1 MVAQQQLQP
10 LLLSSE
16 PVTSGTTTTTT
27 SALTNTASSSISTA
41 NRKRRVVA
49 LPGSVVTV
57 NLHLEPENGFVPEP
71 LFDMTGTIQFVLGGG
86 NYLPGMHE
94 LIQGMAIK
102 EHATTS
108 LDAGWGER
116 RSDMLVRV
124 PLQNFKSVSAEQLK
138 VGSVLNLAS
147 GLQVTVT
154 EVNMNDETVVLDA
167 NPPLA
172 GSSYTCDVT
181 IEAVEE
187 VPSWKFEYH
196 NSETAHLNSNNDKYE
211 VCTFALGCFWGAEL
225 AFQRVPGVVG
235 TKVGYSQ
242 GFTINPTYD
251 EVCTGTTH
259 HREAVQVVFDTSV
272 TSFPVM
278 QQTALDLLK
287 ATARPSS
294 SASSLLGVSQ
304 LFDTEEER
312 LSPSEQYR
320 HGVYYH
326 TDEQRLA
333 AEETIDLDRNIYN
346 IELLPA
352 KIFYTAEDSH
362 QQYLLKGG
370 QSARKGAKET
380 IRCFG

>member
-1 MVAQQQLQP
+1 MVAQRKQQQQQEP
-10 LLLSSE
+10 LPLSSE
-16 PVTSGTTTTTT
+16 PATSGTTTT
-27 SALTNTASSSISTA
+27 ALTMTASSGTSTA
-41 NRKRRVVA
+41 SRKRRVVA
-49 LPGSVVTV
+49 LPGSVVTL

-94 LIQGMAIK
+94 LVQGMAIK

-116 RSDMLVRV
+116 RSDLLVTV
-124 PLQNFKSVSAEQLK
+124 PSQNFKNASAEQLK
-138 VGSVLNLAS
+138 VGSVLNLVS

-172 GSSYTCDVT
+172 GSSYACDVT

-196 NSETAHLNSNNDKYE
+196 NSESAHSNNDKYE

-251 EVCTGTTH
+251 QVCTGTTH
-259 HREAVQVVFDTSV
+259 HREAVQVVFDTTV

-278 QQTALDLLK
+278 LQTALDLLK
-287 ATARPSS
+287 TLARPSS
-294 SASSLLGVSQ
+294 SSSSLVGASQ
-304 LFDTEEER
+304 LFDTEEEK
-312 LSPSEQYR
+312 LSPSKQYR

-333 AEETIDLDRNIYN
+333 AEETIDLDHNIYN

-352 KIFYTAEDSH
+352 KTFYTAEDSH

-370 QSARKGAKET
+370 QSARKGAKEP